1 MVIGKI
7 KILPLPNGQVF
18 KESLGASQH
27 IYVNC
32 KLEDGSIITGTLNTS
47 IFGSMPKLEEQIRRN
62 RIEPQFYFLATCEIK
77 NFNIKFLST
86 HNATKYLLGIKSLTP
101 CEKDSPDIN
110 IFSFR
115 GQNIAEKQEDEQHG
129 TPRHYTVACN
139 KIIVNAECKDIKSTY
154 IKFLT
159 KKKLKQKS
167 DLQGIGR
174 LIVRSNKIF
183 LEELFV
189 NSRDEFNQIVLE
201 DKLL

>member
-139 KIIVNAECKDIKSTY
+139 KIIVNGNVKTLSLPTLNSLQKRSLNKNLTY
-154 IKFLT
+154 K
-159 KKKLKQKS
+159 
-167 DLQGIGR
+167 
-174 LIVRSNKIF
+174 
-183 LEELFV
+183 E
-189 NSRDEFNQIVLE
+189 
-201 DKLL
+201 